1 MPNADVLLER
11 LGNVR
16 PNGSGRWS
24 ARCPNHQDRSSSLS
38 VREVEDR
45 ILINCFAGC
54 KTADVL
60 AAINLE
66 FKDLFDT
73 PERPYQFTR
82 ETEHERLEREFKRD
96 HPDADPCFLSSW
108 QELRSSNWQPLG
120 AGLPQAVIKA
130 VQGSNPP
137 KFPATLQRLHQG
149 AKTAQ
154 ERLWNIDGVQTPEGG
169 LALSSLATWLA
180 DALRPL
186 IVPNNGSQTQPTRV
200 APQGFGFDPLVKYRR
215 KMAKARGTR

>member
-11 LGNVR
+11 LDNVR
-16 PNGSGRWS
+16 PNGAGRWS

-38 VREVEDR
+38 VRLVDDR

-60 AAINLE
+60 ATVNLE
-66 FKDLFDT
+66 FKDLFDA

-82 ETEHERLEREFKRD
+82 ETEQDRLDREFKRD
-96 HPDADPCFLSSW
+96 HPDADPCFFSSW

-137 KFPATLQRLHQG
+137 RFPATLQRLHQG
-149 AKTAQ
+149 AQTAHT
-154 ERLWNIDGVQTPEGG
+154 RLWELEAGQTPEGG

-180 DALRPL
+180 DTLRPL
-186 IVPNNGSQTQPTRV
+186 IAPNNSQAQPTR
-200 APQGFGFDPLVKYRR
+200 AMPRALGFDPLAKYRR
-215 KMAKARGTR
+215 KMAKIRGVR

>member
-11 LGNVR
+11 LQNVR

-38 VREVEDR
+38 VRLADDR

-54 KTADVL
+54 KMADVL
-60 AAINLE
+60 AAVNLE
-66 FKDLFDT
+66 FKDLFDA

-96 HPDADPCFLSSW
+96 HPNADPCFFSSW

-120 AGLPQAVIKA
+120 VGLPQAVIKA

-137 KFPATLQRLHQG
+137 RFPATLQRLHQG
-149 AKTAQ
+149 AKTTQ
-154 ERLWNIDGVQTPEGG
+154 ERLWNVDGVQTPEGG
-169 LALSSLATWLA
+169 LALSSLAVWIA
-180 DALRPL
+180 DALRPMFL
-186 IVPNNGSQTQPTRV
+186 QITSERPSNASIQTRV
-200 APQGFGFDPLVKYRR
+200 PTLAQRRRAKYR
-215 KMAKARGTR
+215 GLQ

>member
-1 MPNADVLLER
+1 MPNVDALLER

-38 VREVEDR
+38 VRLADDR

-60 AAINLE
+60 AAVNLE
-66 FKDLFDT
+66 FKDLFNA
-73 PERPYQFTR
+73 PERPYEFTR
-82 ETEHERLEREFKRD
+82 ETEQERLEREFKRD
-96 HPDADPCFLSSW
+96 HPNADPCFFSSW

-120 AGLPQAVIKA
+120 AGLPQAVIKV

-137 KFPATLQRLHQG
+137 RFPATLQRLHQG
-149 AKTAQ
+149 AKTGQAH
-154 ERLWNIDGVQTPEGG
+154 LWNVDGVQTPEGN
-169 LALSSLATWLA
+169 LALSSLATWIA

-186 IVPNNGSQTQPTRV
+186 IAPNTNQAQSGRV
-200 APQGFGFDPLVKYRR
+200 APRALGFDPLAKYRR
-215 KMAKARGTR
+215 KMAKLRGAR